1 MNLVSRE
8 DRISLGKSV
17 IDIAWHYYA
26 GLRKIPLE
34 DAQKQFNEQVYLG
47 DPLAESALRMAE
59 REVMA
64 GIDS

>member
-1 MNLVSRE
+1 MNRE
-8 DRISLGKSV
+8 YRISIGKSV

-34 DAQKQFNEQVYLG
+34 EAQQQFNEQLHLG

-64 GIDS
+64 GNDS